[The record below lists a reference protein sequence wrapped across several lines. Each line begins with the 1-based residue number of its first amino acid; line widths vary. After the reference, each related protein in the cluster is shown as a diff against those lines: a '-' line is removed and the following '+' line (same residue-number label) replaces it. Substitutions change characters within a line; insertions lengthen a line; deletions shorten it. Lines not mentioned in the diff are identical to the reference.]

1 MDTRQ
6 FIAEHLHDD
15 VHDLALKKTPAGVD
29 KTLALCQI
37 EARQLLQKKVPSWSV
52 NDDLLFPPH
61 LSIEQCSSEATALY
75 KASLL
80 QGQSFADLTGGL
92 GVDCFFISQHF
103 QTSFYVERNP
113 ELCALAKH
121 NFKVLADSGALLS
134 KGSSEGFME
143 NRPTD
148 APARPT
154 EVINESAEAYLLHC
168 EPVDCLFL
176 DPARRDSHGHK
187 TVSISDCTPNVLE
200 LQDLLLRKARRVM
213 VKLSPMLDTSQAL
226 KELHQV
232 SEVHVVAVGNECKEL
247 LFIMESGFEGTP
259 RFTCVN
265 LQSGQSMVTFTLE
278 EERDSVSHLA
288 TEVGGYLYEPN
299 AALMKGGCYKL
310 LTQRFGVLKLH
321 PHSHLYT
328 SDQLVPSFP
337 GRIFK
342 VEGWAPF
349 NKKVK
354 QELLADVAKASIAVR
369 NFPLTVAELRKAW
382 KIGDGDEDYLFATTL
397 TGDQKIVIK
406 TTRQG
411 LFTLPSSTA
420 SRSGR

>member
-299 AALMKGGCYKL
+299 AALMK
-310 LTQRFGVLKLH
+310 
-321 PHSHLYT
+321 
-328 SDQLVPSFP
+328 
-337 GRIFK
+337 
-342 VEGWAPF
+342 
-349 NKKVK
+349 
-354 QELLADVAKASIAVR
+354 
-369 NFPLTVAELRKAW
+369 
-382 KIGDGDEDYLFATTL
+382 
-397 TGDQKIVIK
+397 
-406 TTRQG
+406 
-411 LFTLPSSTA
+411 
-420 SRSGR
+420 